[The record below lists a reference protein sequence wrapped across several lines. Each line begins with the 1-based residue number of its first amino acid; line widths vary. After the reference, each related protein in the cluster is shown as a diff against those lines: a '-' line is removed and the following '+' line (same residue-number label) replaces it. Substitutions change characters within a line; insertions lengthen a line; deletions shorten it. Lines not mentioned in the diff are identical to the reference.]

1 MKSMVLSRGIAC
13 FVMVLGMMI
22 VGIQPV
28 CAEKEGDP
36 LKIGFVTSLTGPFHG
51 WGVPAS
57 IVYQWVVDQVNKEG
71 GIKSMGGAKVEIYI
85 SDCESD
91 PKKVA
96 TEVEKMITL
105 RKPQVMLNVIGSPL
119 TKVALPVCQRHK
131 ITMVGMDYSDELWKL
146 NNPYWYGVF
155 PKISKMAKEMAD
167 FFIKTGKETG
177 HPVKKAA
184 VLCQDGSF
192 GELAHDTWTS
202 YLPTKGVEVV
212 AHEIFPTGKV
222 ADFSDTFAKFKALK
236 ADVSFTSCIPYDS
249 VLVTKGI
256 KGADFNPLG
265 FAFVCTCVD
274 TPDYLKL
281 GKDADFA
288 FGSPA
293 LPRDEVVPMI
303 PGAESTLNKFYAD
316 VGEKGKLCSPMWT
329 LQLMLTIGPVIHAF
343 EKAASYDRA
352 VIKDAIAKLELKT
365 GDRFI
370 YWPGGVKFDETGWNY
385 GSQTIG
391 GQYQNLKLKVVYPES
406 LVVKGNKPVW
416 PIPKW
421 SERK

>member
-1 MKSMVLSRGIAC
+1 MKSMVRPRG
-13 FVMVLGMMI
+13 FYLVMVLAIMI
-22 VGIQPV
+22 ISMHPAYAQ
-28 CAEKEGDP
+28 EKGQP
-36 LKIGFVTSLTGPFHG
+36 LKIGFVTSLTGPLSG

-57 IVYQWVVDQVNKEG
+57 IVYQWVVEQVNKEG

-105 RKPQVMLNVIGSPL
+105 RKPQVMLNVIGSPM

-131 ITMVGMDYSDELWKL
+131 IAMVGHDLSDELFTL
-146 NNPYWYGVF
+146 NNPFWFGVF
-155 PKISKMAKEMAD
+155 PKVSRMATEMAD
-167 FFIKTGKETG
+167 CFIRTGKETG
-177 HPVKKAA
+177 HPMKKAA

-192 GELAHDTWTS
+192 GETAHDTWVK
-202 YLPTKGVEVV
+202 YLSTKGVEVV

-236 ADVSFTSCIPYDS
+236 VDASFSSCTPYDA
-249 VLVTKGI
+249 VLITRGMKA
-256 KGADFNPLG
+256 ADFNPLG
-265 FAFVCTCVD
+265 FAFVCVCVD

-288 FGSPA
+288 FGSPVC
-293 LPRDEVVPMI
+293 PQDEVVPKI
-303 PGAESTLNKFYAD
+303 KGAEATLNKFYSD

-352 VIKDAIAKLELKT
+352 VIRDTVAKLELKT
-365 GDRFI
+365 GDRWI
-370 YWPGGVKFDETGWNY
+370 YWPGGVKFDNTGWN
-385 GSQTIG
+385 SRAQTIG
-391 GQYQNLKLKVVYPES
+391 GQYQDLRLKVMYPES
-406 LVVKGNKPVW
+406 LVIAGNKPVW

-421 SERK
+421 SER

>member
-1 MKSMVLSRGIAC
+1 MKSRVNLRGISY
-13 FVMVLGMMI
+13 FVMVLTILMTVTMHPVYAQEKG
-22 VGIQPV
+22 QPI
-28 CAEKEGDP
+28 
-36 LKIGFVTSLTGPFHG
+36 KIGFVTSLTGPYTG

-71 GIKSMGGAKVEIYI
+71 GIKSLGGAKVELYI

-105 RKPQVMLNVIGSPL
+105 RNPQVMLNVIGSPL

-131 ITMVGMDYSDELWKL
+131 IAMVGMDYSDELFKL
-146 NNPYWYGVF
+146 NNPFWFGVF
-155 PKISKMAKEMAD
+155 PKVSKMATEMAD
-167 FFIKTGKETG
+167 FFVRTGNATG
-177 HPVKKAA
+177 RPVKKAA

-192 GELAHDTWTS
+192 GETASDTYRQ
-202 YLPTKGVEVV
+202 YLPKLGVEVV
-212 AHEIFPTGKV
+212 ANEIYPTGKV

-236 ADVSFTSCIPYDS
+236 ADVLFSSAMPYDS
-249 VLVTKGI
+249 VLITRGM

-265 FAFVCTCVD
+265 FAFVCTCID

-281 GKDADFA
+281 DKDADFA
-288 FGSPA
+288 FGSPV
-293 LPRDEVVPMI
+293 LPRDEVVPKI
-303 PGAESTLNKFYAD
+303 PGAEATLNKFYSD

-343 EKAASYDRA
+343 EKAATYDPVALR
-352 VIKDAIAKLELKT
+352 DTIAKLGLKT

-370 YWPGGVKFDETGWNY
+370 YWPGGVKFDETGWNS
-385 GSQTIG
+385 GAQMIG
-391 GQYQNLKLKVVYPES
+391 GQYQNLKLKVMYPDS
-406 LVVKGNKPVW
+406 LVVAGNKPVW

-421 SERK
+421 SER

>member
-1 MKSMVLSRGIAC
+1 MKSMVRSRGISY
-13 FVMVLGMMI
+13 FVMVLAIMI
-22 VGIQPV
+22 VTIQPV
-28 CAEKEGDP
+28 YAQEKGQP
-36 LKIGFVTSLTGPFHG
+36 LKIGFVTSLTGPFTG

-71 GIKSMGGAKVEIYI
+71 GIKSMGGAKVELYI

-131 ITMVGMDYSDELWKL
+131 IAMVGMDYSDELYEL
-146 NNPYWYGVF
+146 NNPFWFGVF
-155 PKISKMAKEMAD
+155 PKVSKMATQVVD
-167 FFIKTGKETG
+167 LFIKTGNETG
-177 HPVKKAA
+177 HPVKRAA

-192 GELAHDTWTS
+192 GETAHDS
-202 YLPTKGVEVV
+202 YVRYLQEKGVEVV
-212 AHEIFPTGKV
+212 AKEIFPTGKV
-222 ADFSDTFAKFKALK
+222 ADFSDTMAKFKARK
-236 ADVSFTSCIPYDS
+236 ADALFSSCVPYDS
-249 VLVTKGI
+249 VLITKGI
-256 KGADFNPLG
+256 KAADFNPLG
-265 FAFVCTCVD
+265 FAFVCTCID

-288 FGSPA
+288 FGSPV
-293 LPRDEVVPMI
+293 LPREDVVPMI
-303 PGAESTLNKFYAD
+303 KGAESTLNKFYSD

-352 VIKDAIAKLELKT
+352 VLRETIAKLELKT

-370 YWPGGVKFDETGWNY
+370 YWPGGVKFDKTGFNY
-385 GSQTIG
+385 KASTIG
-391 GQYQNLKLKVVYPES
+391 GQYQNLKLKVMYPDE
-406 LVVKGNKPVW
+406 LVIPGNKPVW

-421 SERK
+421 SER